1 MRKHLVFKVVRDDA
15 GTALIWFVFLVALLC
30 LVVLTLVTSVH
41 QYLFAREL
49 IDFTEQFAV
58 AVKTKL
64 QLEET
69 VPVAFVAQDLLSAVS
84 SQYSF
89 PSLRLGQVS
98 LEAGDTVRVV
108 FCAEWVSPLREVSA
122 SRTIC
127 EMALAR

>member
-1 MRKHLVFKVVRDDA
+1 VFKVVRDDQ

-30 LVVLTLVTSVH
+30 LVVLTLATSVH

-58 AVKTKL
+58 AVKTRL
-64 QLEET
+64 QLEQGL
-69 VPVAFVAQDLLSAVS
+69 PVTNVARDLFSVVA

-89 PSLRLGQVS
+89 PNLQLRQVS
-98 LEAGDTVRVV
+98 LESGDTVRVV
-108 FCAEWVSPLREVSA
+108 FCAEWASPLREVSA

-127 EMALAR
+127 QMALAR

>member
-1 MRKHLVFKVVRDDA
+1 MFKVVRDDE
-15 GTALIWFVFLVALLC
+15 GTALIWFVFLIALLC
-30 LVVLTLVTSVH
+30 LVVLTLATSVH

-69 VPVAFVAQDLLSAVS
+69 VSVSLAAKDVLNAVA

-89 PSLRLGQVS
+89 PNLQLRQVS
-98 LEAGDTVRVV
+98 LESGDTVRVV
-108 FCAEWVSPLREVSA
+108 FCAEWVSPIREVSA

>member
-1 MRKHLVFKVVRDDA
+1 MVRDDA

-30 LVVLTLVTSVH
+30 LVVLTLATSVH
-41 QYLFAREL
+41 QYLFASEL

-58 AVKTKL
+58 AVKTQL

-69 VPVAFVAQDLLSAVS
+69 VLVESVAKDVLSAVT
-84 SQYSF
+84 SQYLF
-89 PSLRLGQVS
+89 PNLQLAQVS
-98 LEAGDTVRVV
+98 LESGDTVRVG